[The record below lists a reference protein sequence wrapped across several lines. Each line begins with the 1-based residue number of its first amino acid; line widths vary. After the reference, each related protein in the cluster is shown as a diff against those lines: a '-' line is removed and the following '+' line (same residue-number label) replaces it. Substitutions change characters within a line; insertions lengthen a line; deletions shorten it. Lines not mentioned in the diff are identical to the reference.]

1 MARAAVSQGLAAIL
15 GLRQLILDG
24 ELRAGDRLS
33 EVRLAARLEVSRTP
47 LRLALAQLEHE
58 GLLEPVA
65 GGGFV
70 VRSFSQQQVAD
81 AIGLRGVL
89 EGSAARLA
97 AERNSGPR
105 ALGEL
110 IACVAKLDRIA
121 GVGHPAE
128 ADDFELYVE
137 LNEAFHTE
145 LFVLAGSDVLRD
157 AYERVLALPFASP
170 SAFLLVQAEGDS
182 FDPTLNTGHAQHHA
196 ILEAIERG
204 DGALAEQLTREHAHL
219 AQQNFE
225 VAVSAGAGLAGL
237 PGGSLISF
245 DRSADRAVVS
255 GETTKP

>member
-1 MARAAVSQGLAAIL
+1 MARASVSQGLAAIL

-89 EGSAARLA
+89 EGAAARLA

-121 GVGHPAE
+121 GDEHPAT

-137 LNEAFHTE
+137 LNEAFHQQ

-170 SAFLLVQAEGDS
+170 SAFLLVQAEGES
-182 FDPTLNTGHAQHHA
+182 FDPTLNIGHAQHHQ
-196 ILEAIERG
+196 ILDAIEHG
-204 DGALAEQLTREHAHL
+204 DGRLAEQLSREHAHL
-219 AQQNFE
+219 AQYNFE
-225 VAVSAGAGLAGL
+225 AALHHGAELANL
-237 PGGSLISF
+237 PGGSLINVDGDS
-245 DRSADRAVVS
+245 SVS
-255 GETTKP
+255 PIETTKP

>member
-70 VRSFSQQQVAD
+70 VRSFGEQQVAD
-81 AIGLRGVL
+81 AISLRGVL
-89 EGSAARLA
+89 EGAAARLA
-97 AERNSGPR
+97 AERNRGPR

-110 IACVAKLDRIA
+110 IGCVAKLDRIA
-121 GVGHPAE
+121 GTIHPAQP
-128 ADDFELYVE
+128 DDFELYVE
-137 LNEAFHTE
+137 LNDAFHTE
-145 LFVLAGSDVLRD
+145 LFVVAGSDVLRD
-157 AYERVLALPFASP
+157 AYEHVLALPFAQP

-182 FDPTLNTGHAQHHA
+182 FDPTLNAGHTQHHQ
-196 ILEAIERG
+196 ILEAIESG
-204 DGALAEQLTREHAHL
+204 DGALAEQLAREHAHL
-219 AQQNFE
+219 AQHNFE
-225 VAVSAGAGLAGL
+225 NALHGEHGLAHL
-237 PGGSLISF
+237 PGGTLITVE
-245 DRSADRAVVS
+245 AKT
-255 GETTKP
+255 G

>member
-1 MARAAVSQGLAAIL
+1 MPRASVSQGLTAVL
-15 GLRQLILDG
+15 GLRQLILNG

-58 GLLEPVA
+58 GLLEPVV

-70 VRSFSQQQVAD
+70 VRCFSEQQVVD
-81 AIGLRGVL
+81 AIDLRGVL

-121 GVGHPAE
+121 GLQHPAS

-137 LNEAFHTE
+137 LNDAFHTE
-145 LFVLAGSDVLRD
+145 LFVLAGSGVLRD
-157 AYERVLALPFASP
+157 AYDHVLALPFAAP
-170 SAFLLVQAEGDS
+170 SAFLLVQAEAEQ
-182 FDPTLNTGHAQHHA
+182 FDPTLNAGQAQHHM

-204 DGALAEQLTREHAHL
+204 DGSLAEKLAREHAHL
-219 AQQNFE
+219 AAHNF
-225 VAVSAGAGLAGL
+225 AAALSAGDDLDGL
-237 PGGSLISF
+237 PGGSLISVEAAGAGH
-245 DRSADRAVVS
+245 D
-255 GETTKP
+255 

>member
-1 MARAAVSQGLAAIL
+1 MTPVAVSQGLAAIL

-58 GLLEPVA
+58 GLLEPVT

-70 VRSFSQQQVAD
+70 VRSFSTQQVVD
-81 AIGLRGVL
+81 AIDLRGLL

-97 AERNSGPR
+97 AERSSGPR
-105 ALGEL
+105 QLGEL

-121 GVGHPAE
+121 GAAHPAT

-137 LNEAFHTE
+137 LNDAFHAQ

-157 AYERVLALPFASP
+157 AYDRVLALPFASP
-170 SAFLLVQAEGDS
+170 GAFLLVQAEVDS
-182 FDPTLNTGHAQHHA
+182 FDPTLNTGHKQHHK

-204 DGALAEQLTREHAHL
+204 DGELAEKLARQHAHL
-219 AQQNFE
+219 AAQNFE
-225 VAVSAGAGLAGL
+225 AALRAGGPLVGL
-237 PGGSLISF
+237 PGSGLINV
-245 DRSADRAVVS
+245 DTRAHQ
-255 GETTKP
+255 

>member
-1 MARAAVSQGLAAIL
+1 MTRAAVSQGLAAIL

-70 VRSFSQQQVAD
+70 VRSFSERQVAD

-121 GVGHPAE
+121 GIGHPAV

-170 SAFLLVQAEGDS
+170 SAFLLVQAEGES
-182 FDPTLNTGHAQHHA
+182 FDPTLNAGHAQHHA

-204 DGALAEQLTREHAHL
+204 NGPLAEQLTREHAYL
-219 AQQNFE
+219 AQHNFE
-225 VAVSAGAGLAGL
+225 AALHGDAGLEHL
-237 PGGSLISF
+237 PGGSLISV
-245 DRSADRAVVS
+245 DARSDRAIGS
-255 GETTKP
+255 TETKTP

>member
-1 MARAAVSQGLAAIL
+1 M
-15 GLRQLILDG
+15 RQLILDG

-70 VRSFSQQQVAD
+70 VRSFSGRQVVD
-81 AIGLRGVL
+81 AIDLRGVL

-121 GVGHPAE
+121 
-128 ADDFELYVE
+128 
-137 LNEAFHTE
+137 
-145 LFVLAGSDVLRD
+145 R
-157 AYERVLALPFASP
+157 RRSP
-170 SAFLLVQAEGDS
+170 
-182 FDPTLNTGHAQHHA
+182 P
-196 ILEAIERG
+196 R
-204 DGALAEQLTREHAHL
+204 R
-219 AQQNFE
+219 
-225 VAVSAGAGLAGL
+225 
-237 PGGSLISF
+237 
-245 DRSADRAVVS
+245 
-255 GETTKP
+255 

>member
-1 MARAAVSQGLAAIL
+1 MPDAAVSQGLAAIL

-65 GGGFV
+65 GGGFL
-70 VRSFSQQQVAD
+70 VRSFSGRQVVD
-81 AIGLRGVL
+81 AIDLRGLL

-110 IACVAKLDRIA
+110 IACVAKLDRIVSA
-121 GVGHPAE
+121 PDHPRG
-128 ADDFELYVE
+128 DDFELYVE
-137 LNEAFHTE
+137 LNDAFHDE

-157 AYERVLALPFASP
+157 AYERVLALPFAQP
-170 SAFLLVQAEGDS
+170 SAFLLIQSEGD
-182 FDPTLNTGHAQHHA
+182 FEPTLAIGQAQHHE
-196 ILEAIERG
+196 ILDAIERG
-204 DGALAEQLTREHAHL
+204 DGEQAERLARRHAHL
-219 AQQNFE
+219 AEENMALA
-225 VAVSAGAGLAGL
+225 VASGGLDKL
-237 PGGSLISF
+237 PGGSLITHAKEG
-245 DRSADRAVVS
+245 D
-255 GETTKP
+255 E